1 MKFPSWL
8 PMIEGMMEGVW
19 IVDAIELRIL
29 AVNRTG
35 AAMLDIPQKLL
46 INKPVIELAATPED
60 ICFWEDVATGQADHI
75 LSETLLARADGS
87 TLHVERKVSRI
98 ILTDATS
105 IFVVGIRDQ
114 SEERRVEGELE
125 KLVAELRATLEST
138 ADGILVTD
146 LEGAI
151 RSHNQRFAELWGL
164 PTDLMTQRDD
174 AGIYAWMAR
183 DVVDAA
189 TYAARLTAISRTP
202 LLETSDVL
210 ILRSGSV
217 LERVT
222 LPQYSRGRPIG
233 RVYSFRDISQRLADE
248 ARLQLAAKVFEA
260 SLDAIFITAPDFRIV
275 AANPACQRLLG
286 QTIAQLQ
293 SQTAHDILTDALTQ
307 SHFAEHVE
315 SHLAERGYWEGEAW
329 HRRADGSCFPCQ
341 ASVVR
346 VADDPDS
353 PRHYIGF
360 FKDLSETVSA
370 RKRIEVLAYTDALTG
385 LPNRL
390 MLAERIDFAINLANR
405 DESTFALLFIDLD
418 RFKHINDSLG
428 HMFGDR
434 VLIEIAERIKAC
446 LRQVDTAA
454 RLGGDEFLILLHK
467 TDARGAEIS
476 AQRILDR
483 LSQPIHIDELS
494 FTVTCSIGITL
505 YPDDGPTMDDLVK
518 NADAAMYHVKERGR
532 AGFRFYQRQMNIGLL
547 SRMKLDHAMRQALK
561 HPNTEHGFRL
571 HYQPQI
577 NLHDNVI
584 FGAEALL
591 RWRDADMGDIPPGR
605 FIPVAEETGL
615 IVGLGNWVLEES
627 VRQCALWNAK
637 GLSMTVAINV
647 SALQFHQPDF
657 STIVAHALQTY
668 QLPPRQLELELTESI
683 LIHDLEETLKRLHV
697 LASLGVTL
705 AIDDFGTGYSSL
717 SYLKRF
723 PIHKLKIDR
732 SFITDIPGDDSN
744 EAIVNAI
751 IQLAGALHLKV
762 IAEGVETE
770 TQRDFLIASEC
781 DEFQGFLCSPALPA
795 VAFEELVI
803 GRGIADAT
811 TARHFTTRKVDAG
824 DTAS

>member
-1 MKFPSWL
+1 MKFPPWL
-8 PMIEGMMEGVW
+8 PLIEGMMEGIW

-29 AVNRTG
+29 AVNRAG
-35 AAMLDIPQKLL
+35 AEMLGLPQQALV
-46 INKPVIELAATPED
+46 NKPVIDLAATPED

-75 LSETLLARADGS
+75 FSETLLARADGEA
-87 TLHVERKVSRI
+87 LHVERRVSRI
-98 ILTDATS
+98 MLTDATA

-146 LEGAI
+146 LDGAI
-151 RSHNQRFAELWGL
+151 RSYNQRFAELWLL

-183 DVVDAA
+183 NVVDAG

-210 ILRSGSV
+210 ILRSGNV

-233 RVYSFRDISQRLADE
+233 RVYSFRDITQRLADE

-260 SLDAIFITAPDFRIV
+260 SHDAIFITGPDFRII
-275 AANPACQRLLG
+275 AANPACERLVG
-286 QTIAQLQ
+286 QNIEQLKT
-293 SQTAHDILTDALTQ
+293 QTAHDILTDTLSQ
-307 SHFAEHVE
+307 DHFAPHIE
-315 SHLAERGYWEGEAW
+315 SHLEEKGFWEGEAW
-329 HRRADGSCFPCQ
+329 HRRLDGSSFPCQ
-341 ASVVR
+341 ASLVR
-346 VADDPDS
+346 VVDDTGNLK
-353 PRHYIGF
+353 HCIGF
-360 FKDLSETVSA
+360 FKDLSETISA
-370 RKRIEVLAYTDALTG
+370 RKRIEELAYTDALTG

-390 MLAERIDFAINLANR
+390 MLAERIDFAISLANR
-405 DESTFALLFIDLD
+405 DASTFALLFLDLD

-434 VLIEIAERIKAC
+434 VLIEVAERIKSC

-467 TDARGAEIS
+467 TEARGAEII
-476 AQRILDR
+476 AQRVLDR
-483 LSQPIHIDELS
+483 LSQPIHIDEMS

-505 YPDDGPTMDDLVK
+505 YPDDGPTMDDLIK

-532 AGFRFYQRQMNIGLL
+532 AGFRFYQRQMNVGLL
-547 SRMKLDHAMRQALK
+547 SRMKLDHAMRLALNQ
-561 HPNTEHGFRL
+561 PNTEYGFRL

-577 NLHDNVI
+577 DLHDNTI

-591 RWRDADMGDIPPGR
+591 RWRDPEMGEIPPGR

-615 IVGLGNWVLEES
+615 IVSLGNWVLEEA
-627 VRQCALWNAK
+627 VRQCALWNSK
-637 GLSMTVAINV
+637 GLSLTIAVNV
-647 SALQFHQPDF
+647 SALQFHQPEF
-657 STIVAHALQTY
+657 STIVANVLHAF
-668 QLPPRQLELELTESI
+668 QLPPSQLELELTESI

-697 LASLGVTL
+697 LASLGVKL

-732 SFITDIPGDDSN
+732 SFITDIPNDESN
-744 EAIVNAI
+744 AAIVNAV

-770 TQRDFLIASEC
+770 TQRDFLIAADC

-803 GRGIADAT
+803 GKSIAQPASHRPQ
-811 TARHFTTRKVDAG
+811 TAGHPGLT
-824 DTAS
+824 